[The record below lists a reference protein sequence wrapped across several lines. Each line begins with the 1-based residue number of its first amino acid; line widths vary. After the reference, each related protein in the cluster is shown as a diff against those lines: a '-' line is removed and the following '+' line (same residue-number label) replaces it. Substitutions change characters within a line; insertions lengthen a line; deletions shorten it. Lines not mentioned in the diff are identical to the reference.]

1 MIKITHSAMEK
12 FATGELKNG
21 DILDLEILV
30 SAVDARSATLFIVG
44 TKDGTAVFECGPV
57 VVDSGGS
64 LRFENFMP
72 LEVEAH

>member
-1 MIKITHSAMEK
+1 MIKITHSAIEK

-21 DILDLEILV
+21 DILDIEILV
-30 SAVDARSATLFIVG
+30 SAVDTRSATLFITG
-44 TKDGTAVFECGPV
+44 LRNGIAVFEYGPV
-57 VVDSGGS
+57 VVDPGSS